1 MKVYVWLPAEGNRYG
16 HVALETDRYYAS
28 FWPRG
33 DIKADGETVQA
44 ATSGVD
50 ADLVYHRDLDYH
62 LEGRRLPEQVVL
74 PGVSDA
80 AVNDVLER
88 FFRDNDVV
96 PEDVTLEAAEAQVE
110 KFLSTRHSDDRPEKR
125 LSRTRYNYVAKFDC
139 SCFTNIDSLLDLRD
153 PQSCTSFVMN
163 TIVLS
168 FPPQKMGLLDLIP
181 EDPFSELFS
190 FFKDPRPLTVPKFL
204 EILLSN
210 KVAPFEQNWRNFG
223 RKLIRFPLLMFLGS
237 SSPALVVISVGSF
250 LLGYWTFGLS
260 VCHIINFCSPA
271 LVVISVGSFFLRKID
286 RYFACIFS
294 MVTTICIGY
303 WTFGLSVIINI
314 PGLQRLDDMT
324 IPILILFF
332 TLVFLVF
339 LSCTRIIRF

>member
-1 MKVYVWLPAEGNRYG
+1 MFVFHSPKGEMKVYVWLPAEGNRYG

-125 LSRTRYNYVAKFDC
+125 LSRTRYNYVAKCDC

-210 KVAPFEQNWRNFG
+210 KVAPFEQNWRNIG
-223 RKLIRFPLLMFLGS
+223 RKLISWHLLIFLGS
-237 SSPALVVISVGSF
+237 ISPELEEITMVSY
-250 LLGYWTFGLS
+250 L
-260 VCHIINFCSPA
+260 
-271 LVVISVGSFFLRKID
+271 LRKFDKFTFIGHIFG
-286 RYFACIFS
+286 YIFS
-294 MVTTICIGY
+294 ILLDIIGY
-303 WTFGLSVIINI
+303 WTFGLQPVKIDIS
-314 PGLQRLDDMT
+314 GLQRLDYT
-324 IPILILFF
+324 ANLHLIFILVILVY
-332 TLVFLVF
+332 LL
-339 LSCTRIIRF
+339 CTSY